1 MKKIKYFIGII
12 LCMVLIFTA
21 CDQKTKN
28 VTETKENTTETSE
41 TKTISEKSALETK
54 EPEKEKEII
63 VSRGKVKVAHLV
75 NGFLGDKSFH
85 DSAERGLSN
94 LKAQLKDDFEY
105 KTVEMTDDTTKH
117 LPTLYEYAESGD
129 WDIIIVGTWQMVEP
143 LMEVAEAHPKQKF
156 IIYDDALDYTGGKYG
171 NVYSV
176 KFKQNEGSY
185 LAGYLAAKLSSI
197 EGDPRIDPTE
207 SKIGF
212 LGGMSNPVINDFLV
226 GYIQGAVA
234 ADTKVKVVVSYINDF
249 FDAPKGKSLALVQ
262 YQNDGV
268 DVGFN
273 VASLAGLGQLDAA
286 LEANKYA
293 IGVDSDQA
301 ELVGEPRSAHIPTS
315 MLKNVDKSIERAI
328 RLYKNGELKFG
339 EEEVLG
345 IKEGAVGLIKNDN
358 YKKIVPENIQ
368 MEIEEIEKRLIAG
381 ELEVQTAFGKSNE
394 DIEKII
400 ESVK

>member
-21 CDQKTKN
+21 CDP
-28 VTETKENTTETSE
+28 KEVDVPEDVPVE
-41 TKTISEKSALETK
+41 EESALEKK
-54 EPEKEKEII
+54 EPKKEETKDII
-63 VSRGKVKVAHLV
+63 VSRGKVRVAHLV

-85 DSAERGLSN
+85 DSAERGLTN
-94 LKAQLKDDFEY
+94 LKTDLKDDFEY
-105 KTVEMTDDTTKH
+105 KTVEMTNDTTKH
-117 LPTLYEYAESGD
+117 LPTLYEYAESGE

-156 IIYDDALDYTGGKYG
+156 IIYDDALDYSEGKYG

-185 LAGYLAAKLSSI
+185 LAGYLAAKLSMV
-197 EGDPRIDPTE
+197 EGDSKIDPSE

-234 ADTKVKVVVSYINDF
+234 ANTHVKVVVSYINDF

-301 ELVGEPRSAHIPTS
+301 ELVGEPRASHIPTS
-315 MLKNVDKSIERAI
+315 MMKNVDKAIERAI
-328 RLYKNGELKFG
+328 RLFKNGELEFG
-339 EEEVLG
+339 KEEVLG
-345 IKEGAVGLIKNDN
+345 LRDEAVGLIKNDN
-358 YKKIVPENIQ
+358 YKKIVPENLQ

-381 ELEVQTAFGKSNE
+381 ELEVDTAFGKTNE
-394 DIEKII
+394 DIQKII
-400 ESVK
+400 DSVK